1 MEQTKHTPGPWKYEK
16 DAQWIMA
23 KSMRNPDGDDW
34 FQVADI
40 RGWGHLQYVSNGEA
54 IQDANGELIASA
66 PETAAERDQLKE
78 ENERLKL
85 ESSVR
90 LEALNEAVSTI
101 EMLMGDSINPS
112 ASMSLAS
119 IQKAIQKAT
128 IGG

>member
-1 MEQTKHTPGPWKYEK
+1 M
-16 DAQWIMA
+16 
-23 KSMRNPDGDDW
+23 S
-34 FQVADI
+34 
-40 RGWGHLQYVSNGEA
+40 
-54 IQDANGELIASA
+54 IQELESLRK
-66 PETAAERDQLKE
+66 ERDQLKE
-78 ENERLKL
+78 EVERLKL

-90 LEALNEAVSTI
+90 LEALKEAVSTI